1 MDESSLTQF
10 DFTRR
15 IWAQKGTPHSIP
27 IKHISPRISMIVAL
41 DNFGEVYACL
51 TQVNTDSKI
60 MSLYINS
67 LVKLLDEEDKNWRK
81 DTIILHDG
89 AQYA

>member
-1 MDESSLTQF
+1 
-10 DFTRR
+10 
-15 IWAQKGTPHSIP
+15 
-27 IKHISPRISMIVAL
+27 MIVAL

-60 MSLYINS
+60 MSLYINA